1 MFICKQKQI
10 TLHCPVY
17 YNHSKHEG
25 IISFQVFT
33 AVCAQIGMLYCVV
46 LQEDTNVLEEHA
58 VSIFKVEVM
67 TVRLYRQVPFKDCFC
82 CHSSHSPFLLAWTG
96 IATNMSDHLNHNP
109 TIQSDHILTRLTLT
123 LKMQTA
129 HSFRTAVLNLG
140 STNPQG
146 SVNLDGKKLHTYF
159 HEPLTEI

>member
-10 TLHCPVY
+10 TLYCSVY
-17 YNHSKHEG
+17 YNHSKYEN

-46 LQEDTNVLEEHA
+46 LQEETRVLEEHA

-67 TVRLYRQVPFKDCFC
+67 TVRLYGQAPFKDCFC

-96 IATNMSDHLNHNP
+96 IPTDLSDNLNYN
-109 TIQSDHILTRLTLT
+109 LTT
-123 LKMQTA
+123 
-129 HSFRTAVLNLG
+129 S
-140 STNPQG
+140 S
-146 SVNLDGKKLHTYF
+146 LDSL
-159 HEPLTEI
+159 